1 MNLATKVRVR
11 REELGWSQDEL
22 ARKMGYKSRS
32 SINKIEMGRP
42 VSQKIIARLAEVLNV
57 PIYYLMGIES
67 DKAATLSDDGWSA
80 QKKALYAAIDS
91 MTEEQA
97 AAFLALWEQF
107 KAGR

>member
-22 ARKMGYKSRS
+22 AHKMGYKSRS

-57 PIYYLMGIES
+57 PIYYLMGIET
-67 DKAATLSDDGWSA
+67 DKAATLSDDGWSDG
-80 QKKALYAAIDS
+80 KKKLFKAVEQ

-97 AAFLALWEQF
+97 ELLLSLWEQF
-107 KAGR
+107 KAGK

>member
-1 MNLATKVRVR
+1 MFFDQFKQLCDSAGKSPSAVGR
-11 REELGWSQDEL
+11 ELGISSGAVSMWKTG
-22 ARKMGYKSRS
+22 AR
-32 SINKIEMGRP
+32 RP
-42 VSQKIIARLAEVLNV
+42 RTDQLQKIADYFGVSID
-57 PIYYLMGIES
+57 YLLGIE
-67 DKAATLSDDGWSA
+67 KAATLSDDGWSA